1 VSGSALDLVIRASDG
16 PELEAELVL
25 NDGAAPPA
33 AIVLCHPHPQYG
45 GTMRSLV
52 ISVLFAELSAAG
64 LACLRF
70 NFRGVGASTG
80 SYADGVGERLD
91 VVAALAAM
99 ANAVPAAPIALVGW
113 SFGADVCLN
122 VDDVRVAGW
131 VLIAPPLRFQR
142 PFVAASDP
150 RPKHVVLAAHD
161 EFRPAA
167 DVATEVAGWVA
178 STVAVV
184 PGASHFFV
192 GRTDV
197 VVTETLAGIARVA
210 TP

>member
-1 VSGSALDLVIRASDG
+1 
-16 PELEAELVL
+16 
-25 NDGAAPPA
+25 
-33 AIVLCHPHPQYG
+33 
-45 GTMRSLV
+45 MRSLV

-70 NFRGVGASTG
+70 NFRGVGRSTG
-80 SYADGVGERLD
+80 SYADGVGEQLD
-91 VVAALAAM
+91 VVAALATM
-99 ANAVPAAPIALVGW
+99 ADAVPAAPIALVGW

-122 VDDVRVAGW
+122 VDDAHVAGW
-131 VLIAPPLRFQR
+131 VAIAPPLRFHA
-142 PFVAASDP
+142 PFFAASDP

-167 DVATEVAGWVA
+167 DVEADVTDWVA
-178 STVAVV
+178 TTVAVV

-192 GRTDV
+192 GRTDL
-197 VVTETLAGIARVA
+197 VVTETLAGIARLA

>member
-1 VSGSALDLVIRASDG
+1 VNRPHGRVIRAPDG

-25 NDGAAPPA
+25 NDGAVPRA
-33 AIVLCHPHPQYG
+33 AVVLCHPHPKYG

-70 NFRGVGASTG
+70 NFRGVGRSTG
-80 SYADGVGERLD
+80 IYADGVGEQVD
-91 VVAALAAM
+91 VVAAVATM
-99 ANAVPAAPIALVGW
+99 ADAVPAAPIALVGW
-113 SFGADVCLN
+113 SFGADVCLGVN
-122 VDDVRVAGW
+122 DSRVAGW
-131 VLIAPPLRFQR
+131 VAIAPPLRFQP

-150 RPKHVVLAAHD
+150 RPKHVVLAALD

-167 DVATEVAGWVA
+167 DVATEVAGWVET
-178 STVAVV
+178 TVAVV

-197 VVTETLAGIARVA
+197 VVSETLTGIARVA